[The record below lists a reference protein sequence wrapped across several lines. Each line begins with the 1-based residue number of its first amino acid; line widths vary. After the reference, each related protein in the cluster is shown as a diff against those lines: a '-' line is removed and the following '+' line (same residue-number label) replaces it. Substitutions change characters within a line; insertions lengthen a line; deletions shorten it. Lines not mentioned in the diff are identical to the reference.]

1 MKSLN
6 LTNTKEI
13 ELLERVN
20 DVFVKYGMKKVTMDD
35 MAKHLNVSKKTL
47 YKYVKNRKELVLK
60 STIFHIQREEQR
72 IHTIQALKLDP
83 IAEHHELAKFVVQTM
98 TNMNPQVHHDLE
110 HHFQDSWEVLSDYF
124 NDFVFKSILENLER
138 GQKEGYYHNEF
149 SAEIIARFFASRVD
163 IIFDGE
169 FFPKNK
175 FGFKEVYLQ
184 YLMYHLNSITTEKG
198 KQIINQLDF
207 KHL

>member
-1 MKSLN
+1 MKSLS

-13 ELLERVN
+13 ELIGRVN
-20 DVFVKYGMKKVTMDD
+20 QVFVQHGIKKVTMDD

-60 STIFHIQREEQR
+60 STLFHIQKEELQ
-72 IHTIQALKLDP
+72 IKTIQDLKLNP
-83 IAEHHELAKFVVQTM
+83 IEEHHELAKFVVQTM
-98 TNMNPQVHHDLE
+98 TNLSAQVHHDLE
-110 HHFQDSWEVLSDYF
+110 HHFEESWEVLSDYF
-124 NDFVFKSILENLER
+124 NGFVFKSILENLER

-169 FFPKNK
+169 LFPKNK
-175 FGFKEVYLQ
+175 FGFKEVYLE
-184 YLMYHLNSITTEKG
+184 YLMYHLNSITSEKG
-198 KQIINQLDF
+198 RQIIQQLDF